1 MLGGQKMNKI
11 LYFFLI
17 VFLLVLGTQT
27 SFTQQLKIVEVFP
40 ETYPDITV
48 EFRAYDNSNNE
59 IRTYSVNDFDVLEN
73 EIKRVI
79 KSVTCPPV
87 GQTKFSLVLTIDIS
101 QSMSEP
107 STIPGKTK
115 MDVVKEAAR
124 NAIKSLPADSNRW
137 EAAITLFDYE
147 NELIRGFTNSKWWLN
162 KGLDTSLLN
171 PRGGTDYNAGFLYDV
186 YNEPGALLVARK
198 AKYKPVVIFLTDGKH
213 EGRSSPPP
221 SRVPVWVSQILDT
234 ARKYDV
240 TIYAITL
247 GFPVPTEL
255 NQICS
260 GTPSGVAYESVP
272 SDQELSN
279 LYSNILTTIGTI
291 GTPAPCKVK
300 FVSDCSG
307 GNLKLIYKI
316 NGTSD
321 SIQYAVPSNILPV
334 LQSDKTIISVVNKT
348 PSSPFEQTLTLRA
361 KNNFVKFYSPGVIS
375 PDGNVSVTDWGGPP
389 PPFTLDKDSVRTVK
403 VSFTPYSDSSFH
415 SFKFTFTTSAC
426 SGNEI
431 TVNTGWI
438 YPLDVDCGS
447 GSVGVPKP
455 IPQKTIFCNNWSEG
469 LTIYSVKISGGD
481 QSDFKLNGNT
491 TNIGLSAQSCLYFD
505 IVFTPGD
512 ANYRES
518 KLIFDTDKGR
528 FESKIYGLGS
538 GQPEITTI
546 TSLGFQN
553 ADCKSP
559 TVDTSFYI
567 KSTGALS
574 LDISKFEIIGANAS
588 DFSFVPAN
596 PGPQSIPPSD
606 SFKVTIRFNPA
617 PTSKGNLTANL
628 VITSNAK
635 NAPTMTIPLSGFS
648 ADYNFTTST
657 DNHNFGY
664 ICPNDTAKI
673 TLTIQNTGN
682 VDLQL
687 TLSITNPYQV
697 SPISTVDIA
706 KNSSSSIEVSINS
719 AIEGLFNGTLTITD
733 NYCGVTK
740 QISFRA
746 NVESPKINKQPIPIY
761 GIVAIPTDTTVTLI
775 NNSNRQLTITSA
787 QFRDPQITI
796 RGPSLPWVIAPRGT
810 FAVDIRYVATTGGTF
825 DAYLVME
832 GTPCNFLD
840 SILFTSNPI
849 AARADIVI
857 EKHTGLIGEIVQIP
871 ILIKN
876 GISLN
881 QSGTT
886 RIKTQLSYDE
896 TMLKFVNT
904 TPVVS
909 VTQGVNSLL
918 FDNIPFSPTNFTPLI
933 ISFEV
938 LNSSNTYTDLILS
951 NTMSIDGFI
960 KFNEIAGN
968 FEILPSSAEI
978 WVGNVEAKTGEEFT
992 LPIYLKVPRN
1002 ITSFHQSISTELR
1015 FNYSLMEPIAPT
1027 PMGTING
1034 TTTTIKIDN
1043 LPTIPNPTDST
1054 IANLRFRAK
1063 LGTDEFTDIVISNTK
1078 TTRGFVTFK
1087 ENVGKLTITNICKSG
1102 GPRLFYPRGAEK
1114 LIVAPNYDAKTID
1127 IRLLMIE
1134 SGSYTLQIFNTNGV
1148 MIYKSTID
1156 LKEPNE
1162 MFLQIP
1168 FQLHSEGTYI
1178 VVLNTP
1184 SIIQTQKFIW
1194 IK

>member
-1 MLGGQKMNKI
+1 MNKI
-11 LYFFLI
+11 LYFLLV
-17 VFLLVLGTQT
+17 VFLPIFGARA
-27 SFTQQLKIVEVFP
+27 QQLKIVEVFP
-40 ETYPDITV
+40 ETYPDVTV

-79 KSVTCPPV
+79 KSVTCPPA

-101 QSMSEP
+101 YSMSEP

-171 PRGGTDYNAGFLYDV
+171 PRGGTDYNAGFLYDI

-221 SRVPVWVSQILDT
+221 SRTSVWVSQILDT

-247 GFPVPTEL
+247 GFPVPPEL

-260 GTPSGVAYESVP
+260 GTPSGEAYESVP
-272 SDQELSN
+272 NDQELGN
-279 LYSNILTTIGTI
+279 LYSNILATIGTI
-291 GTPAPCKVK
+291 GTPAPCKIK
-300 FVSDCSG
+300 FVSDCNG
-307 GNLKLIYKI
+307 GNLKLIYKV

-321 SIQYAVPSNILPV
+321 SIQYTVPSNILPV
-334 LQSDKTIISVVNKT
+334 LQSDKTVISVVNKASV
-348 PSSPFEQTLTLRA
+348 PPFEQTLILRA
-361 KNNFVKFYSPGVIS
+361 KNNFVKFYSPGVTS
-375 PDGNVSVTDWGGPP
+375 PDGNVSVTDWGGTP
-389 PPFTLDKDSVRTVK
+389 PPFTLDKDSVRIVK
-403 VSFTPYSDSSFH
+403 VSFTPYSDSAFH

-431 TVNTGWI
+431 TINSGWI

-447 GSVGVPKP
+447 GLVGVPKS
-455 IPQKTIFCNNWSEG
+455 IPQRIIFCNNWNEG
-469 LTIYSVKISGGD
+469 LTIYSVRISGGD

-491 TNIGLSAQSCLYFD
+491 TNIVLSAQSCLYFD

-528 FESKIYGLGS
+528 FESKIFGSGS

-559 TVDTSFYI
+559 TVDTSFYV
-567 KSTGALS
+567 KNTGALN
-574 LDISKFEIIGANAS
+574 LDISKFEIIGANAN

-617 PTSKGNLTANL
+617 PTSKGNLTADL

-648 ADYNFTTST
+648 ADYNFTTSINNY
-657 DNHNFGY
+657 DFGS
-664 ICPNDTAKI
+664 ICPKETVKT
-673 TLTIQNTGN
+673 TLDIQNVGN

-687 TLSITNPYQV
+687 NLLATNPYQV
-697 SPISTVDIA
+697 SPSPTVNIA
-706 KNSSSSIEVSINS
+706 KNSSSSIEVSISS
-719 AIEGLFNGTLTITD
+719 AIEGAFNGTLTITD
-733 NYCGVTK
+733 AYCGVTK
-740 QISFRA
+740 QITLRA
-746 NVESPKINKQPIPIY
+746 NIESPKINKQPIPIY
-761 GIVAIPTDTTVTLI
+761 GIVGTPKDTTIALI
-775 NNSNRQLTITSA
+775 NSSNRQLTITSA

-796 RGPSLPWVIAPRGT
+796 RGPSLPWIIPPLGT
-810 FAVDIRYVATTGGTF
+810 FAVDIRYIATTGGTF
-825 DAYLVME
+825 NTYLVVE

-876 GISLN
+876 GVSLN

-896 TMLKFVNT
+896 TILKFINT
-904 TPVVS
+904 NPVVS

-918 FDNIPFSPTNFTPLI
+918 FDNIPFSPTNFTPLT

-938 LNSSNTYTDLILS
+938 LNSSKTYTDLILS
-951 NTMSIDGFI
+951 NTASIDGFI
-960 KFNEIAGN
+960 NFNEIAGS
-968 FEILPSSAEI
+968 FEVLPASAEI
-978 WVGNVEAKTGEEFT
+978 LVGNVEAKTGEEFT
-992 LPIYLKVPRN
+992 LPIYLKATRN
-1002 ITSFHQSISTELR
+1002 LAPFHQNISTELQ
-1015 FNYSLMEPIAPT
+1015 FNYSLMEPIPPT
-1027 PMGTING
+1027 PMGTIDG
-1034 TTTTIKIDN
+1034 TTTIIKIDN

-1063 LGTDEFTDIVISNTK
+1063 LGTDEFTDIAIANTK
-1078 TTRGFVTFK
+1078 TTKGFVAFK
-1087 ENVGKLTITNICKSG
+1087 ENKGKLTITNICKSG
-1102 GPRLFYPRGAEK
+1102 GPRLFDPRAVEK
-1114 LIVAPNYDAKTID
+1114 LIVAPNYDVQTVD
-1127 IRLLMIE
+1127 IRLSTIE
-1134 SGSYTLQIFNTNGV
+1134 SGFYTLQIFNTNGV
-1148 MIYKSTID
+1148 LLYKSTFD

-1162 MFLQIP
+1162 TFLQIP
-1168 FQLHSEGTYI
+1168 FELQSEGIYI
-1178 VVLNTP
+1178 ISLNTP
-1184 SIIQTQKFIW
+1184 STIKIQKFVW

>member
-1 MLGGQKMNKI
+1 MLGGEKMNKI
-11 LYFFLI
+11 LYFLFVAFLPI
-17 VFLLVLGTQT
+17 FLTRT
-27 SFTQQLKIVEVFP
+27 SFAQQLKIVEVFP
-40 ETYPDITV
+40 ETYPDVTV

-59 IRTYSVNDFDVLEN
+59 IRTYSINDFDVLEN

-79 KSVTCPPV
+79 KSVTCPPA

-101 QSMSEP
+101 ISMSKP

-147 NELIRGFTNSKWWLN
+147 NELVRGFTNSKWWLN
-162 KGLDTSLLN
+162 KGLDTFLLN
-171 PRGGTDYNAGFLYDV
+171 PRGGTDYNAGFLYDI
-186 YNEPGALLVARK
+186 YNKPGALLIARK

-213 EGRSSPPP
+213 EGHSNPPP

-260 GTPSGVAYESVP
+260 GTPRGEAYQSVP

-279 LYSNILTTIGTI
+279 LYSSILSTVGTI
-291 GTPAPCKVK
+291 GTPAPCKIK

-307 GNLKLIYKI
+307 GNLKLIYKV

-321 SIQYAVPSNILPV
+321 SIQYIIPSNILPV
-334 LQSDKTIISVVNKT
+334 LQTDKNVISVVNRG
-348 PSSPFEQTLTLRA
+348 PSSPFEETLTLRA
-361 KNNFVKFYSPGVIS
+361 KNNFVKFYSPGVTS
-375 PDGNVSVTDWGGPP
+375 PDGNVSVTDWGGAS
-389 PPFTLDKDSVRTVK
+389 PPFTLDKDSTRVIK

-426 SGNEI
+426 SGNEVTI
-431 TVNTGWI
+431 NSGWI

-447 GSVGVPKP
+447 GSVGIPKS
-455 IPQKTIFCNNWSEG
+455 IPQKVIFCNNWNEG
-469 LTIYSVKISGGD
+469 MTIYSVRISGGD

-491 TNIGLSAQSCLYFD
+491 TNIALSAQSCLYFD

-528 FESKIYGLGS
+528 FESKIFGSGS
-538 GQPEITTI
+538 GQPEIAAI
-546 TSLGFQN
+546 ASLDFQD

-567 KSTGALS
+567 KSTGALN
-574 LDISKFEIIGANAS
+574 LDISKFEITGTNAS

-617 PTSKGNLTANL
+617 PASKGNLTANL

-648 ADYNFTTST
+648 ADYNFTTSI
-657 DNHNFGY
+657 DNYDFGS
-664 ICPNDTAKI
+664 ICPNETGKI
-673 TLTIQNTGN
+673 TLDIQNTGN

-687 TLSITNPYQV
+687 NLSATNPYQV
-697 SPISTVDIA
+697 SPSPTISIA

-719 AIEGLFNGTLTITD
+719 AIEGPFNGTLTIT
-733 NYCGVTK
+733 NTYCGITK
-740 QISFRA
+740 QITFRS

-761 GIVAIPTDTTVTLI
+761 GIVGIPKDTTITLI
-775 NNSNRQLTITSA
+775 NTSNRQLTITSA

-796 RGPSLPWVIAPRGT
+796 VGPSFPWVIAPMGT
-810 FAVDIRYVATTGGTF
+810 FAIDIRYIATTGGTF
-825 DAYLVME
+825 NAYLVME
-832 GTPCNFLD
+832 GTPCNFID

-849 AARADIVI
+849 AARVDIVI

-871 ILIKN
+871 LLLKN
-876 GISLN
+876 GVSLN

-886 RIKTQLSYDE
+886 KIKTQLFYDE
-896 TMLKFVNT
+896 TMLKFINT
-904 TPVVS
+904 NPVVS

-918 FDNIPFSPTNFTPLI
+918 FDNIPFSPTNLTPLT

-938 LNSSNTYTDLILS
+938 LNSSKTYTDLTLS
-951 NTMSIDGFI
+951 NTISIDGFI
-960 KFNEIAGN
+960 NFNEVDGS

-978 WVGNVEAKTGEEFT
+978 WVGSVEAKTGEEFT
-992 LPIYLKVPRN
+992 LPIYLKNLHN
-1002 ITSFHQSISTELR
+1002 ITSFHQNISTELQ
-1015 FNYSLMEPIAPT
+1015 FNYSLMEPVPPT

-1034 TTTTIKIDN
+1034 VTTTIKIDN

-1054 IANLRFRAK
+1054 VANLRFRAK

-1078 TTRGFVTFK
+1078 TAKGFVAFK
-1087 ENVGKLTITNICKSG
+1087 ENTGKLTIKNICKSG
-1102 GPRLFYPRGAEK
+1102 GPRLFDPRAVEK
-1114 LIVAPNYDAKTID
+1114 FIVTPNYDNRTVD
-1127 IRLLMIE
+1127 IRISMIE
-1134 SGSYTLQIFNTNGV
+1134 VGSYTLQIFNTNGV
-1148 MIYKSTID
+1148 LIYKSNLD
-1156 LKEPNE
+1156 LKEPTE
-1162 MFLQIP
+1162 TLLQIP
-1168 FQLHSEGTYI
+1168 FQLQSEGLYI
-1178 VVLNTP
+1178 IVLNTP
-1184 SIIQTQKFIW
+1184 STIQTQKFIW